1 MVEYLE
7 PFPFA
12 RSFIDFDDYKIF
24 DHIHIYSKQ
33 KRQLKI
39 VHRSNLQ

>member
-1 MVEYLE
+1 MLYQMVEYLE

-24 DHIHIYSKQ
+24 DHIHM
-33 KRQLKI
+33 
-39 VHRSNLQ
+39 